1 MKGIGIDVGSDW
13 LDVGRSDAMDCLRFA
28 NDDQGITQLVAWI
41 ATQGAVRVVV
51 EASGGYERDVLAAC
65 VAHGIWISRIN
76 AARARDF
83 AKGLGLLAKTDRMDA
98 RMLAHLAQVHP
109 RLVQALPQAPW
120 REELRAWTQRR
131 QQVVASVQQH
141 RQQRSRCGVPALRA
155 LIDATI
161 AQLQQEL
168 TTLTTRIAALA
179 APHVTPALTSIKG
192 VGPTLKAGLLAQLPE
207 LGYLDRRQI
216 AKLVGVAPLHCDSGK
231 HRGQRFIQGGR
242 AALRSLLYMATLTA
256 MRWEPVIRATFE
268 QLRARGKPGKVA
280 VVACMRKLL
289 VILNARRRDELRTG
303 IARA

>member
-13 LDVGRSDAMDCLRFA
+13 LDVGRSDTNTCLRVA
-28 NDDQGITQLVAWI
+28 NDAEGIAQLLAWI

-65 VAHGIWISRIN
+65 AAHGVWISRIN
-76 AARARDF
+76 GARARDF

-98 RMLAHLAQVHP
+98 RMLAQLALLHP

-131 QQVVASVQQH
+131 QQVVASLHQH
-141 RQQRSRCGVPALRA
+141 RQQRSRCTVPALRA
-155 LIDATI
+155 LIDPTI
-161 AQLQQEL
+161 AQLQHEL
-168 TTLTTRIAALA
+168 ATLTTRIAALA
-179 APHVTPALTSIKG
+179 APHVTPALNSIKG

-256 MRWEPVIRATFE
+256 LRWEPTIRATFE

-289 VILNARRRDELRTG
+289 VILNARRRDELR
-303 IARA
+303 ADLA